1 MRVAFIDI
9 KDELLKPEKALANDF
24 GDQFVL
30 KFHKNILHKK
40 LNDEVYRSYFVIFQQ
55 QYTIQELQYIIHI
68 LKLQADEI
76 MRYKPIFIM
85 LSGVI
90 LSVLTFTAA
99 TMNSMFLVGMP
110 LVQLVSLTVLS
121 FTITVLMISFKIEKE
136 YKRVQDV
143 IALLDYYVLIDQVGS
158 DHHAKD
164 D

>member
-1 MRVAFIDI
+1 M
-9 KDELLKPEKALANDF
+9 
-24 GDQFVL
+24 L

-55 QYTIQELQYIIHI
+55 QYTIQEVQYIIRI

-76 MRYKPIFIM
+76 MRYKPIFIT

-90 LSVLTFTAA
+90 LSVLMFIAA
-99 TMNSMFLVGMP
+99 TMNNMFLVGMS
-110 LVQLVSLTVLS
+110 LVQLVSITVLS
-121 FTITVLMISFKIEKE
+121 FTITVLMISIKIEKE

-143 IALLDYYVLIDQVGS
+143 IALLDYYVQINQVGS
-158 DHHAKD
+158 DHYAKD

>member
-1 MRVAFIDI
+1 MRIAFIDI
-9 KDELLKPEKALANDF
+9 KEELLKPEKALANDF

-40 LNDEVYRSYFVIFQQ
+40 LNDDVYRSYFVIFQQ
-55 QYTIQELQYIIHI
+55 QYTKQELQYIIHI
-68 LKLQADEI
+68 LRLQADEI
-76 MRYKPIFIM
+76 MRYKPIFIT

-90 LSVLTFTAA
+90 LSILTLLVA
-99 TMNSMFLVGMP
+99 TINSTFLVGMS
-110 LVQLVSLTVLS
+110 LVHLVSLAILS
-121 FTITVLMISFKIEKE
+121 FTITVLMISFKIELE
-136 YKRVQDV
+136 FKRVQDV